1 MAVTTPRRFEVHT
14 REDAGAVVVAV
25 LGEIDMATAPALE
38 SALADA
44 LVRASAVTV
53 DLDACDFM
61 DSSGLHVLERAGGR
75 GRLRVRCSRV
85 GPAARALVLTGFP
98 LHVAA

>member
-1 MAVTTPRRFEVHT
+1 
-14 REDAGAVVVAV
+14 
-25 LGEIDMATAPALE
+25 MATAPALE